1 MALAVSSWGS
11 SYEQMKWLDK
21 ETGCKGDCNNKPTLT
36 IKNIAYKT
44 AGHSPTNYDW
54 GNPCNLKDGDCS
66 KVDCMEKECRWSWP
80 HTDPAKWKSKDAKCR
95 CHKVKSEFD
104 SEEVQE
110 ELEEQTFDVPE
121 EQDQTPFIQ

>member
-21 ETGCKGDCNNKPTLT
+21 ETGCKGDCNNKPTLV

-44 AGHSPTNYDW
+44 AGHSPSPKPTNYDF
-54 GNPCNLKDGDCS
+54 GGSCNLKDGDCAH
-66 KVDCMEKECRWSWP
+66 VDCMDKECRWSWP

-95 CHKVKSEFD
+95 CNKLR
-104 SEEVQE
+104 SEEFESEDFQE
-110 ELEEQTFDVPE
+110 EEEEQE
-121 EQDQTPFIQ
+121 DQTPFIQ